1 MKMGKIKI
9 ERVVKSIQIIVD
21 CESKI
26 RKELSIINNY
36 FVFKGFQEYGH
47 EPLVNLCSG
56 YELAIVCNGYEL
68 DIQSAFALQ
77 ENKGCVE
84 PCDIPGLTN
93 I

>member
-1 MKMGKIKI
+1 MGKIKI

-47 EPLVNLCSG
+47 EPFVNLCSG

-77 ENKGCVE
+77 ENKGYIE
-84 PCDIPGLTN
+84 PSDIPGLYCTL
-93 I
+93 